1 MPSRSPLSGEGVGVA
16 SREDILSCIIG
27 KSGGGEEGVRFRLM
41 ILLGLLRLPSSSS
54 EHGLDRNILL
64 NDDRVHVVRIL
75 FFRPAPSR
83 IGLPVC

>member
-16 SREDILSCIIG
+16 SREDMLLCIIG
-27 KSGGGEEGVRFRLM
+27 KNGGEERVRFRLM